1 DLSSKELA
9 GDPILEQC
17 FDGPRAVINPEV
29 GLHVKRIQ
37 EALIRLGI
45 ELPEFGADGKYGK
58 ETENAVKK
66 FQEKAGMSEPERDGK
81 LGKKTIALLDMS
93 LRNSQ
98 ISSDPDKASDDLVLH
113 NPKQIKDDEDCKDKP
128 DDEACPVPNKEVN
141 EAADAAIALIDRVI
155 NEQLPPNKTAKA
167 DFTSIFE

>member
-1 DLSSKELA
+1 YVQVNVFQMFHGYVQEADYEALKSELKRIDEEKKLAAANAANNITPPDPNKPAGDTPAPPPPPPPPPVSSSGNSSTPVQTKPENQSDTIQRKEDKHDLSSKELA

-66 FQEKAGMSEPERDGK
+66 FQEKAGMS
-81 LGKKTIALLDMS
+81 
-93 LRNSQ
+93 
-98 ISSDPDKASDDLVLH
+98 
-113 NPKQIKDDEDCKDKP
+113 
-128 DDEACPVPNKEVN
+128 
-141 EAADAAIALIDRVI
+141 
-155 NEQLPPNKTAKA
+155 
-167 DFTSIFE
+167 